1 MVGLRLG
8 FTIEAV
14 QVSGTLAVGFG
25 RGVITGQR
33 TVDDYLVAHFHVG
46 VTLGKGSAAQV
57 VDLVSLELSAAVTVV
72 RDEEGSLLV
81 GVVGEVLVLAVI
93 LVHADNLTLHIVLVV
108 AGIAVG
114 SEFLHDPGVGFAGG
128 EGRFQRET
136 VMTGC
141 GGLGETGLAVP
152 LHEGAGGQGRESVGG
167 SHFTL
172 QDHFVHPFHGLGAF
186 EGGAAEG
193 LGLDDGEFVVR
204 SAVHQFEGGD
214 TVLDI
219 DVLAYDGFHEVLFVF
234 GTVLGHVHCILNG
247 EGRLFGETVVHR
259 EVGGGLVAAGVVAAA
274 FAVTVGEVQLHDLGI
289 VTGSGR
295 AVVVYL
301 SGFCSGKIPGIFG
314 VQFREGLV
322 FAAGDHRTV
331 LVGSDDAMS
340 ALGGS
345 GAGLYGYLH
354 KLETFQRR
362 ETQINRAG
370 SGLGGQHQVRSTIIC
385 GSIDIVTQ
393 GEGVVDPVQ
402 RIDLGAGTGAFCGGP
417 AQAGN
422 IGKLE
427 GIRSCCTRSHIT
439 ATGSSAA
446 TLAVKAVQVCCTLA
460 GRLGDIVVTG
470 QRTIDHHHITH
481 FHVGVA
487 IGKGVAVQ
495 VIDLVSFKLVFRGI
509 SVIGDEEG
517 SLLVRVVGEVLVC
530 TLSLI
535 EALDRTGYIVLGVA
549 GVVVA
554 GDIGQDPGMG
564 LGGRKGR
571 FRSET
576 VVGSRGR
583 RRNLTV
589 SGEMAVVPEGHL
601 LGSIVKRREDDDVA
615 GGVFLQFEAFLEGCI
630 HIDGVFALGDD
641 SLAAFHARG
650 NRDILQD
657 DVTAELGSISGEQTL
672 DSHFGRSGSI
682 PGSLGVGI
690 TQGGDFRKAVEI
702 ISFTADRTAD
712 DIACHQAAVLHIEEH
727 GTGVV
732 FQIDAAAV
740 YISDRRTGKGD
751 SVVGALGIGSGTG
764 ADLGHQAGN
773 IGVAGR
779 LEGLVGGFFTAAL
792 AAVNAAA
799 VHAVQA
805 VDEGSAFA
813 GGFRGV
819 ATVVIDGAIENDL
832 IAGLDIRI
840 VFSGRPLY
848 VTKII
853 GLESFERQAGIAFI
867 HQVEGGVAISTA
879 GLKGG
884 LHVGNDTFHEN
895 FLRAFDIGPEFT
907 YVSHGAGN
915 GVGIFQST
923 GSLALFAF
931 RTGLV
936 HGDDAAGKADGDHD
950 RSFTVITGVFV
961 HIQGDGLFFVGGDAG
976 FVTGVHP
983 VGNSGHNPI
992 AGGHKSHNL
1001 GGFGGSEIQLGSLH
1015 IQ

>member
-247 EGRLFGETVVHR
+247 EGRLFGETVVHG
-259 EVGGGLVAAGVVAAA
+259 EVGAGLVVTAGVVTAAFARESMNAEDESTESGIGSGVGFHLSLGFGSKSLRKLDGVLVRVGYRDLVRTASGSALIGLHILGIFLSVNGEFHGGIRTLPTDGEEIQHGRTGRNGNRTISVDLAGAHLHIGHIGILGAIVRDIDCIVSISAGAGSEGDIAVHYTNVGITARVIAAGVV
-274 FAVTVGEVQLHDLGI
+274 
-289 VTGSGR
+289 
-295 AVVVYL
+295 
-301 SGFCSGKIPGIFG
+301 
-314 VQFREGLV
+314 
-322 FAAGDHRTV
+322 
-331 LVGSDDAMS
+331 
-340 ALGGS
+340 
-345 GAGLYGYLH
+345 
-354 KLETFQRR
+354 
-362 ETQINRAG
+362 
-370 SGLGGQHQVRSTIIC
+370 
-385 GSIDIVTQ
+385 
-393 GEGVVDPVQ
+393 
-402 RIDLGAGTGAFCGGP
+402 
-417 AQAGN
+417 
-422 IGKLE
+422 
-427 GIRSCCTRSHIT
+427 T
-439 ATGSSAA
+439 ATCS
-446 TLAVKAVQVCCTLA
+446 VKAVQVCCTLA

-549 GVVVA
+549 GIVVA
-554 GDIGQDPGMG
+554 GDIGQNPGMG
-564 LGGRKGR
+564 LRGRKGR

-690 TQGGDFRKAVEI
+690 TQGGDFRKAVVI

-819 ATVVIDGAIENDL
+819 AMVVIDGAIENDL
-832 IAGLDIRI
+832 IADLDIRI
-840 VFSGRPLY
+840 IISGRPLY

-936 HGDDAAGKADGDHD
+936 HGDDTAGKADGDHD